1 MRIREITEAFD
12 SAMTAREIVTSP
24 GVYSRAIDL
33 AANRQIVFVAHNV
46 NGIWNIGFQ
55 EQSSAG
61 DANKSKIAGVDPKGR
76 QDMTGKGD
84 SQRVMSFVKQSMDDF
99 VAKYQPKR
107 MTFSA
112 DLSHGGKADLYQR
125 MAQRYTP
132 KDYQLD
138 VTQRNGHRHFDIVH
152 KTALNTR
159 IGSSEYSNT
168 YATGAPGKPTTRF
181 QDQQYVKDLERK
193 AREYPNDANISA
205 ELARYRDLVNE
216 GERLSTD
223 QVIKARNYTTVWV
236 PRIEA
241 LRPRCNA
248 IVDRIIKTGRYRGK
262 KPVILVGIEDTVA
275 SVNPMVGLVELG
287 SLPRMRIDVT
297 VFWDAPDETLT
308 FVIAH
313 ELGHVHLGHDPT
325 KDETPQQ
332 SRQQELAADAFAAEI
347 MKLFGYSQASVFR
360 FMHSK
365 EKKYREQEQW
375 NARPDSTHPT
385 YDQRIQQGRDMGIKL
400 TRADTD
406 DLKDYVSR
414 GGMQQLQHLMA

>member
-1 MRIREITEAFD
+1 MRIQEI
-12 SAMTAREIVTSP
+12 
-24 GVYSRAIDL
+24 L
-33 AANRQIVFVAHNV
+33 
-46 NGIWNIGFQ
+46 
-55 EQSSAG
+55 
-61 DANKSKIAGVDPKGR
+61 
-76 QDMTGKGD
+76 
-84 SQRVMSFVKQSMDDF
+84 
-99 VAKYQPKR
+99 
-107 MTFSA
+107 
-112 DLSHGGKADLYQR
+112 
-125 MAQRYTP
+125 
-132 KDYQLD
+132 
-138 VTQRNGHRHFDIVH
+138 
-152 KTALNTR
+152 
-159 IGSSEYSNT
+159 
-168 YATGAPGKPTTRF
+168 
-181 QDQQYVKDLERK
+181 
-193 AREYPNDANISA
+193 
-205 ELARYRDLVNE
+205 E

-223 QVIKARNYTTVWV
+223 QVIKARNYKTVWV
-236 PRIEA
+236 PRIKA
-241 LRPRCNA
+241 LEPRCHA

-262 KPVILVGIEDTVA
+262 RPVILVGVEDTIA
-275 SVNPMVGLVELG
+275 AVNPMIGLVELG

-365 EKKYREQEQW
+365 EQKYREQERW

-385 YDQRIQQGRDMGIKL
+385 YDQRIQQGREMGIKL

-406 DLKDYVSR
+406 DLKDYVSS